1 MDPMLGWRRK
11 LRGESLHLN
20 SQVQKTYSLVRLNSM
35 LAKKSLA
42 AEKLDEVKIK
52 ANILAAFA
60 QKKAQEVTDDAKSKV
75 EDVKEKVKDEL

>member
-1 MDPMLGWRRK
+1 MLGWRRK
-11 LRGESLHLN
+11 PRGEPFHLN
-20 SQVQKTYSLVRLNSM
+20 GQVQKTYSLVRLNSM